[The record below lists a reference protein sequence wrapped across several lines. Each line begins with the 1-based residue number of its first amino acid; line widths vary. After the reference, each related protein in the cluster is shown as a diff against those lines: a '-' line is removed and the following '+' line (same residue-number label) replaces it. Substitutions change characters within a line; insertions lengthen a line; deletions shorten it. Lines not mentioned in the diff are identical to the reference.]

1 MRDLMELKN
10 KNGVQVKINNFYS
23 YKKYMVLN
31 GVRLAILFQIKTEE
45 QLEIDLSMYW
55 IQP

>member
-1 MRDLMELKN
+1 MELKN
-10 KNGVQVKINNFYS
+10 KNGVQVKIKNFYS

-45 QLEIDLSMYW
+45 PLEIDLSMYW